1 MAYEFD
7 KPLGIVIMSEPTPL
21 AGEAHRSSENYDFR
35 ALKNARQIRWKC
47 EPGISFQVMR
57 DERFRDP
64 VLWKD
69 VRNNTVTDYID
80 QDKIYIADPV
90 GASKPFRIE
99 IESAPDA
106 EWMSNVDDRML
117 LSEISIPGTHES
129 ATFGMF
135 IGNCQNL
142 TIRDQL
148 QDYGV
153 RFLDIRLK
161 YKSGE
166 LRVYHER
173 ESAGNLTFNDVCQEC
188 YEFLDR
194 HPTECIVMSVRDEQN
209 DTERSYVQKF
219 ENRLKSCIQAKSGY
233 WSTNDRTP
241 QLGDVRKKIVLF
253 RRFRTVDESEEL
265 GIDARPEKWK
275 DKIRFAIDNGA
286 QHSRLYIQDVYYLES
301 QKWEDKYKEIE
312 ELLIPSSYLYPN
324 YWRINFASGYTSSSL
339 KPYCVRCFSD
349 HINPKLSQYFAMNP
363 VMPAGANGYGY
374 GTILLDFIDEKAK
387 YLTRQIYMS
396 NIVL

>member
-1 MAYEFD
+1 MAYVFD
-7 KPLGIVIMSEPTPL
+7 KPVGIVILSEPAPL
-21 AGEAHRSSENYDFR
+21 AGENHRSSGNYDFR

-47 EPGISFQVMR
+47 EPGISFKVMR
-57 DERFRDP
+57 DEYFQDP

-80 QDKIYIADPV
+80 LDKIYIADPE
-90 GASKPFRIE
+90 GAREPFRIE

-106 EWMSNVDDRML
+106 EWMSYVDDGML

-129 ATFGMF
+129 ATYQMY

-142 TIRDQL
+142 TIREQL

-161 YKSGE
+161 FKSGE
-166 LRVYHER
+166 LWVYHEI
-173 ESAGNLTFNDVCQEC
+173 ESAGNLTLNDVCQEC

-194 HPTECIVMSVRDEQN
+194 HPTECIVMSIRDEQN
-209 DTERSYVQKF
+209 DTERRYVHNF
-219 ENRLKSCIQAKSGY
+219 ENRLKSCIQAKADY
-233 WSTNDRTP
+233 WSTRDETP
-241 QLGDVRKKIVLF
+241 RLGDVRKKIVLF
-253 RRFRTVDESEEL
+253 RRFRTLNTSEEL
-265 GIDARPEKWK
+265 GIDARPEKWQ
-275 DKIRFAIDNGA
+275 DKVRFTIDNGDE
-286 QHSRLYIQDVYYLES
+286 HSQLYIQDVYHLES
-301 QKWEDKYKEIE
+301 QKWQDKFAEIA
-312 ELLIPSSYLYPN
+312 ELLKPSSQYQN
-324 YWRINFASGYTSSSL
+324 YWRINFASGYTSTLL
-339 KPYCVRCFSD
+339 KPYCIRCFSD
-349 HINPKLSQYFAMNP
+349 FINPKLSHYFTENP
-363 VMPAGANGYGY
+363 AMPAGTNGYGY

>member
-1 MAYEFD
+1 MAYEID
-7 KPLGIVIMSEPTPL
+7 KPVGIVISSEPAPL
-21 AGEAHRSSENYDFR
+21 AGENHRSSMNYDFR

-47 EPGISFQVMR
+47 QPGISFQVMR
-57 DERFRDP
+57 DESFRDP

-80 QDKIYIADPV
+80 LDKIYIADPV
-90 GASKPFRIE
+90 GASEPFRIE

-106 EWMSNVDDRML
+106 EWMSFVDDAML

-129 ATFGMF
+129 ATCGMY

-142 TIRDQL
+142 TIREQL

-166 LRVYHER
+166 LWVYHEI
-173 ESAGNLTFNDVCQEC
+173 ESAGNLTLNDVCRDC

-194 HPTECIVMSVRDEQN
+194 NPTECIVMSVRDEQN
-209 DTERSYVQKF
+209 DARSSYVQQF
-219 ENRLKSCIQAKSGY
+219 ETRLKSCIQAKPDY
-233 WSTNDRTP
+233 WTTSDKTP
-241 QLGDVRKKIVLF
+241 RLGDVRKKIVLF
-253 RRFRTVDESEEL
+253 RRFRTIGTSEEL
-265 GIDARPEKWK
+265 GIDARPEKWQ
-275 DKIRFAIDNGA
+275 DKVRFTIDNGDE
-286 QHSRLYIQDVYYLES
+286 HSQLYIQDVYHLES
-301 QKWEDKYKEIE
+301 QKWQDKYAEIA
-312 ELLIPSSYLYPN
+312 ELLKPSSQYPN
-324 YWRINFASGYTSSSL
+324 YWRINFASGYTNTKL
-339 KPYCVRCFSD
+339 KPYCIRCFSD
-349 HINPKLSQYFAMNP
+349 YINPKLSRFFAENP
-363 VMPAGANGYGY
+363 AMPAGASGYGY
-374 GTILLDFIDEKAK
+374 GSILLDFIDEKAK